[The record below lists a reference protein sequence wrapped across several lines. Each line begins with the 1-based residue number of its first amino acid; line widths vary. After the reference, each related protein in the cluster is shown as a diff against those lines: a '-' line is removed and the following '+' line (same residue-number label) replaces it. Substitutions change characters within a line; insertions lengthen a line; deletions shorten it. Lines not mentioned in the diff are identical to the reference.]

1 MLLIT
6 IVCKPV
12 LPVLQRMPEV
22 ADVVRRTVWPVQM
35 VVGPEAV
42 MVGGETVSVE
52 TVTLIGSDDGDGH
65 PLVKVCTV

>member
-1 MLLIT
+1 
-6 IVCKPV
+6 
-12 LPVLQRMPEV
+12 MPEV